1 MYHLLL
7 WNELHNHLYL
17 TTKQQG
23 QNMKNVETL
32 LQILDEGAFIT
43 SEEMAELA
51 KEVRALRQDAERYRW
66 LSKYTAHLF
75 MVTPEGLDVQ
85 MDKAMFGRE
94 K

>member
-1 MYHLLL
+1 MIVD
-7 WNELHNHLYL
+7 
-17 TTKQQG
+17 K
-23 QNMKNVETL
+23 L

-51 KEVRALRQDAERYRW
+51 KEVRALQRDADRYRW

-75 MVTPEGLDVQ
+75 MVTPQGLDEQ
-85 MDKAMFGRE
+85 MDKAMGRVE

>member
-1 MYHLLL
+1 MDKLL
-7 WNELHNHLYL
+7 E
-17 TTKQQG
+17 
-23 QNMKNVETL
+23 
-32 LQILDEGAFIT
+32 ILDEGAFIT

-75 MVTPEGLDVQ
+75 MVTPEGLDKQ
-85 MDKAMFGRE
+85 MDHAMGKGE